1 MHSRTHGGQRW
12 RQAWIRLH
20 RFHSSGWISNAI
32 VHGALPTGRWWSA
45 RPGPL
50 PPNPTRRRFTPAP
63 LADLQARAF
72 DICIRESWTSSTCP
86 PDLCI
91 LSVNLRFRRSGHTP
105 PKINQPSNQAPLI
118 RQISPTTTTLS
129 RYTYVSRS
137 LLSPACVTY
146 CLPTCRDVTVTPA
159 INGTLCSS
167 NSNLFDV

>member
-1 MHSRTHGGQRW
+1 MARFRLAGG
-12 RQAWIRLH
+12 
-20 RFHSSGWISNAI
+20 G
-32 VHGALPTGRWWSA
+32 
-45 RPGPL
+45 RPGPAL
-50 PPNPTRRRFTPAP
+50 CLLIRPAAVSHRPRWQIYRRGRLISASESPGLVPPVRRISAYFP
-63 LADLQARAF
+63 
-72 DICIRESWTSSTCP
+72 STCA
-86 PDLCI
+86 
-91 LSVNLRFRRSGHTP
+91 FAAHTP

-137 LLSPACVTY
+137 RLSPACVTY